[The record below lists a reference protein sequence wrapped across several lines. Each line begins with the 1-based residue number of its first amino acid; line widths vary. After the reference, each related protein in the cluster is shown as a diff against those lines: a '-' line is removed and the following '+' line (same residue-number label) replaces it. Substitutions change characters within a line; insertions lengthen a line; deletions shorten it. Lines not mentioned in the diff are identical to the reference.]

1 MKKIKY
7 LALFIITFILVVP
20 SVSARTIVDHD
31 SLVSNVGEYDKSAAD
46 KATKASNTA
55 TGYDYS
61 AFGISTS
68 TSDLSDHIFNIY
80 KYNVNSTTYSM
91 FCLDPNLG
99 ASTNDLY
106 ARRILLNG
114 SNDIKVYAY
123 DAAEMSIL
131 KTYYEE
137 YSNGNNVGYMVA
149 NIAIRAVEAIW
160 GYNRGGDPKVNTVY
174 RAHYG
179 QAYSWLQ
186 DAEAKSY
193 YDKLVSH
200 NALPS
205 AATRYGILQNYK
217 NDYFVD
223 KGNAA
228 LLNVAKR
235 YFINALKAAANAA
248 EKRTSRTNIAN
259 ASSPGE
265 IVTTNDSRGTLLSR
279 EIKHTITLNNF
290 DLKTNDAS
298 FELGDVLYKQS
309 LNLIGVNNQ
318 PEIIKVEVKAGGK
331 SYNVSRTGDLL
342 KPLKDANVT
351 ANKIDIEVTVKI
363 SGYKTASYGNVLNCS
378 AQPMG
383 YTINYNYN
391 DGSASS
397 EFDNYMG
404 ISWWPKVASG
414 NNLKQR
420 FLSIEP
426 VTSGADGNSS
436 KITGKIDGSASL
448 IENCGCEE
456 LVEACE
462 KSGNKYSDECNALKN
477 SNCSCDYLNTM
488 CNVYNDWSACNN
500 YNATCNVKCDTEVSA
515 DWVCC
520 DDDNNTLLIQNSDN
534 DYKDIEITGPNA
546 MACFVNQVNNK
557 KDSETGYSGVNV
569 EDQNGNSYTLLSN
582 KYCAVNCKEDYF
594 MSLPTSQKVSAGRYF
609 TFKAKI
615 SGTKTCYTNKI
626 DRDAFESD
634 IDDAQQ
640 DLVDAYNEYQKW
652 KALYNGTMG
661 YTDSEYISGYTCS
674 RCTGTSSKT
683 SYHKYWKAN
692 GTVTRWATLNAN
704 GTVTYSEMS
713 VVDDEL
719 NIEYEKPSGSSTK
732 TCGPSSWDCTDL
744 SNCET
749 PIKDDKGNQI
759 GCSKYGTKT
768 CDCSS
773 NNYTY
778 YTGKTTV
785 NDETSYKN
793 KLKDRM
799 NEAEK
804 ALGTAQENYRKI
816 IADYN
821 DCSDWDTEIK
831 YDPEVT
837 YDYGEN
843 YVGLLQK
850 NIGEMYGTKLDDDY
864 DDWYCNG
871 ELTGNQ
877 YNRCSGTTAKSNST
891 KNYVYCD
898 TTGCSRPN
906 VTISD
911 AKYKKVTSSVEYE
924 YKPKTLFYNV
934 YPSGEIS
941 VDDDTNNGVALE
953 NKLPVSLSKPRGIYK
968 YTININDLGEFYN
981 DSSRDNL
988 GRYAGSSTAIVDKNG
1003 IEYDCTYLVN
1013 IGLREGE
1020 TLTCN
1025 FKDGC
1030 TDNCTTNCV
1039 GPNCDGGCSGSFCS
1053 TNCLGVGCVYDSGE
1067 GTYLQ
1072 QKSVSLSNLF
1082 PNGTASYNWDEDRN
1096 DKAEETISKIEGAG
1110 NSIYDSKPVLSIT
1123 INPSTSSAIKKY
1135 NDRARNSGSYSNE
1148 TLTCK
1153 DLGGYENVACYSN
1166 FITDLMAGRITY
1178 EGRTYLSNANIV
1190 NDSKALELRKVE
1202 NNNSRYFILWNG
1214 NVSEKSMIGP
1224 SWRLG
1229 GND

>member
-20 SVSARTIVDHD
+20 GVNARTIVDHD
-31 SLVSNVGEYDKSAAD
+31 SNAKVLGQYDEEAHN
-46 KATKASNTA
+46 KATKTNNSG
-55 TGYDYS
+55 TGYKYS
-61 AFGISTS
+61 AFSISTS
-68 TSDLSDHIFNIY
+68 TSNLNDHTFYVY
-80 KYNVNSTTYSM
+80 KYNANSTIYSM
-91 FCLDPNLG
+91 FCLDPNLAG
-99 ASTNDLY
+99 RNDLY

-137 YSNGNNVGYMVA
+137 YSNDNNVGYMVA
-149 NIAIRAVEAIW
+149 TMAIRAVEAIW

-205 AATRYGILQNYK
+205 ATRLGVLENYK

-235 YFINALKAAANAA
+235 YFINALKAAAIAA

-259 ASSPGE
+259 ASTPGE

-290 DLKTNDAS
+290 DLKANDAS
-298 FELGDVLYKQS
+298 FELGDVLYKQN

-318 PEIIKVEVKAGGK
+318 PEIIKVEVKAGGN

-342 KPLKDANVT
+342 KPLKDAKVT

-397 EFDNYMG
+397 EFDNYIG
-404 ISWWPKVASG
+404 ISWWPNGASG
-414 NNLKQR
+414 QDLKQR

-426 VTSGADGNSS
+426 VTSGADSNSS
-436 KITGKIDGSASL
+436 KISGKINGSASL

-520 DDDNNTLLIQNSDN
+520 DDENNTLLIQNSDE

-557 KDSETGYSGVNV
+557 KDSVSGYSGVNV

-626 DRDAFESD
+626 DTSAFESD

-640 DLVDAYNEYQKW
+640 ELVDAYKEYAKW
-652 KALYNGTMG
+652 NALYNATAKSGSGSKACKTVSSEKNDPVPCPTEAEPDKTCDGG
-661 YTDSEYISGYTCS
+661 YKCANHGERVCSSSGYT
-674 RCTGTSSKT
+674 
-683 SYHKYWKAN
+683 YYW
-692 GTVTRWATLNAN
+692 VEAT
-704 GTVTYSEMS
+704 
-713 VVDDEL
+713 
-719 NIEYEKPSGSSTK
+719 
-732 TCGPSSWDCTDL
+732 
-744 SNCET
+744 
-749 PIKDDKGNQI
+749 
-759 GCSKYGTKT
+759 
-768 CDCSS
+768 
-773 NNYTY
+773 YTY
-778 YTGKTTV
+778 YDYTSKTNKSESASYNEDGHSSGSCSGTCDV
-785 NDETSYKN
+785 SCSSGTSGSTTTLKN
-793 KLKDRM
+793 NIKTELD
-799 NEAEK
+799 K
-804 ALGTAQENYRKI
+804 AKTALETAQKNYRII

-941 VDDDTNNGVALE
+941 VDDDSNNGVALE

-968 YTININDLGEFYN
+968 YTININDLGEFYS

-988 GRYAGSSTAIVDKNG
+988 GRYAGSSTSIVDKNG

-1030 TDNCTTNCV
+1030 TDNCTTNCI

-1082 PNGTASYNWDEDRN
+1082 PNGTASYNWDAKIN

-1110 NSIYDSKPVLSIT
+1110 NSIYASKPVLSIT

-1135 NDRARNSGSYSNE
+1135 NERARNSGSYSNE

-1202 NNNSRYFILWNG
+1202 NNNSRYFIRWNG